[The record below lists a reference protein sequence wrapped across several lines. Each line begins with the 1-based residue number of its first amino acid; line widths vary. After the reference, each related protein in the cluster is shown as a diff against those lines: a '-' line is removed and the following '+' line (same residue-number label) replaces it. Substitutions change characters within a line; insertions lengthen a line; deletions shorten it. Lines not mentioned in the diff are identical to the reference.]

1 MICKIIKYYEDL
13 PETGLYEKISES
25 KKINK
30 FTEFLKYFK
39 SSTKDMEDVVNLK
52 KKIELEK
59 KKLTKTMEYKHLL
72 QKINNIGMKYKI
84 IGEDFEKKS
93 FNNLKNRIK
102 SIYKD
107 IPINKN
113 NLKIYK
119 NKTLYYQNDKKEWIV
134 IGEIDA
140 VLICKKDNINY
151 IFGLCEIKN
160 NFDDIPDALFQIKR
174 SYDMIKLKNT
184 DNVKLG
190 DIILDDT
197 FRLYYND
204 YLKTSLIITSFDSK
218 NNLYFNIQSKLK
230 HMMIMFVN
238 VYMIKPNKLLK
249 KIYKKQ
255 KIKDK
260 LSNKTIMR
268 YSKDVLYTLKLLVKN
283 KMENRLIVI

>member
-25 KKINK
+25 EKINK

>member
-268 YSKDVLYTLKLLVKN
+268 YSKDVLYTLKLLLKN

>member
-25 KKINK
+25 EKINK

-59 KKLTKTMEYKHLL
+59 KKLTETMEYKHLL

-102 SIYKD
+102 FIYKD

-119 NKTLYYQNDKKEWIV
+119 NKTLYYQNEKKEWVV

-140 VLICKKDNINY
+140 VLIYKKDNINY

-174 SYDMIKLKNT
+174 SYDMIKLKNSN
-184 DNVKLG
+184 NVRLD

-204 YLKTSLIITSFDSK
+204 YLETSLIITSFDTES
-218 NNLYFNIQSKLK
+218 NRYFNIQSKLK

-260 LSNKTIMR
+260 FSNKMIMR